1 MEAEIHE
8 SLWRVVGKS
17 AALVQHCPDPQAL
30 AGTIREVYL
39 STTEMSGWP
48 EQEPAS
54 TTGGSKT

>member
-1 MEAEIHE
+1 M
-8 SLWRVVGKS
+8 VGKP

-39 STTEMSGWP
+39 STTEMSGWS

-54 TTGGSKT
+54 TTGGFKT